1 MLIRREFLFLFICCL
16 FSFHV
21 QSINVRMIK
30 SMNARNTRNTN
41 LSSNYTNAEL
51 SLNVMDADLIGPCR
65 TLNGVDNIRCITRRT
80 GVKIKEVAQET
91 ASVIRKE
98 ASIVASKMRL
108 AAFNAE
114 KTIKKNKISFLE
126 VVNET
131 SSCSKLSGIPKIDC
145 LTKTAVYQ
153 IKSIGDLAAKKVL
166 NSSNYTIKKVTNLTA
181 VIRSI
186 SGFELLSKRIKQA
199 TDNMLKNSVIL
210 AKNIKNSVRR
220 VSDGINQAAGRKTFS
235 LKDLSVSK
243 KINNNNICKD
253 FTGVKRMNCL
263 ANIAAEKNEK
273 SWKYCINY
281 FYGRS

>member
-1 MLIRREFLFLFICCL
+1 MLKKLL
-16 FSFHV
+16 
-21 QSINVRMIK
+21 
-30 SMNARNTRNTN
+30 
-41 LSSNYTNAEL
+41 
-51 SLNVMDADLIGPCR
+51 
-65 TLNGVDNIRCITRRT
+65 
-80 GVKIKEVAQET
+80 
-91 ASVIRKE
+91 
-98 ASIVASKMRL
+98 
-108 AAFNAE
+108 
-114 KTIKKNKISFLE
+114 KKNKISFLE

-263 ANIAAEKNEK
+263 ANIAAEKMKKVGNTASTTFMVEADRLATKIQMLGSKTCLYLKKKKRILRFRWHAYFKVVFRK
-273 SWKYCINY
+273 SLIL
-281 FYGRS
+281 